1 MYVSF
6 LFLQVKKLKLIEIKY
21 FPQMSVLFIAVLH

>member
-6 LFLQVKKLKLIEIKY
+6 LFLQVKELKLIETKY
-21 FPQMSVLFIAVLH
+21 FIQMSLRLNATLN